1 MTYLKSWVEVE
12 NIILSEVIQVQEE
25 KHHVFLMWDSL
36 LYVCNTIG

>member
-1 MTYLKSWVEVE
+1 MTCLKSWVEVE

-25 KHHVFLMWDSL
+25 KHHVFLMRDSL

>member
-1 MTYLKSWVEVE
+1 MTHLKSWVEVE

-25 KHHVFLMWDSL
+25 KYHVFLMWDSL